1 MLTVCEIAAE
11 NGGKKK
17 TNVGGFSQVPVY
29 CEHDSCKKRCE
40 HENCKKRF
48 LINEFPC
55 CHKPPHVEGCLVS
68 DGKHIMSFD
77 F

>member
-1 MLTVCEIAAE
+1 MLTVCDIAVE

-17 TNVGGFSQVPVY
+17 SGSQTNLIQVY
-29 CEHDSCKKRCE
+29 CEHDGCKKRCE
-40 HENCKKRF
+40 HEGCKKRF

-55 CHKPPHVEGCLVS
+55 CHKPPHVEGCIVS

>member
-1 MLTVCEIAAE
+1 MLTVCEIAAQ
-11 NGGKKK
+11 NGGNKKSS
-17 TNVGGFSQVPVY
+17 TQSLTQVY
-29 CEHDSCKKRCE
+29 CEHETCKKRCE
-40 HENCKKRF
+40 HENCKRRF